1 MGRSMRDIRN
11 LDDIVLNDPGI
22 NVLIVCLNPEVI
34 QQESLESLLDF
45 VGKTN
50 EGGVIVIG

>member
-1 MGRSMRDIRN
+1 MRDIRN